1 MSIYN
6 NDDIKLLQENLS
18 LLDNV
23 IEQRKTELYEPSKKE
38 KDEVSKIILDFI
50 KKNKRKIY
58 GGYAINKLVAE
69 KDPKDAFYK
78 EYQTPD
84 IDFYSPTPI
93 EDLINLCNILFEA
106 GHKRVSGQ
114 EAQHKDTYS
123 IFVNFNLYCD
133 ISYVPR
139 NIYNRLPFK
148 EINGVYYTHPHFI
161 TIDYLRMIT
170 DPLESYWR
178 IDKSVKRFSLLQKH
192 FPLPT
197 IDKPIKIV
205 DSTPELETAVNKVI
219 NFLNNKKTCITI
231 GFYAYNQFIN
241 ASEIK
246 NKNIK
251 TIKVP
256 YVEFISTQ
264 YKDDFKELM
273 AELIK
278 EFPASK
284 ITHKE
289 FFPFF
294 QFTGYSVEIYLDGE
308 LIAII
313 YTDNKKCYPFVKV
326 NSLEFDNDKVKKIKG
341 EMIIGSFSLTL
352 LYAQIQV
359 IKFRTINDEDMRN
372 VYMTLVSHLLS
383 CKKEFFKKN
392 KKTLLDDTIFK
403 DFVVDCMGYTVDP
416 KRERQLLLESRKN
429 KGKRIIFRYEPS
441 KDVKEADTTFK
452 FGNYSGNEIKN
463 NRNSQLIDKASKS
476 DEDEVEDEVEEE
488 PESDETKS

>member
-18 LLDNV
+18 LLDNI
-23 IEQRKTELYEPSKKE
+23 IEQRKAELYEPFKKE

-58 GGYAINKLVAE
+58 GGYAINKLVAD

-93 EDLINLCNILFEA
+93 EDLMNLCNIIYES

-123 IFVNFNLYCD
+123 IFVNFTLYCD

-148 EINGVYYTHPHFI
+148 ELNGVYYTHPHFI

-178 IDKSVKRFSLLQKH
+178 IDKSVKRFTLLQKH
-192 FPLPT
+192 YPLPT

-205 DSTPELETAVNKVI
+205 DSTPDLELAVKKII
-219 NFLNNKKTCITI
+219 NFLNNRKSCITI
-231 GFYAYNQFIN
+231 GFYAYNHFIN

-246 NKNIK
+246 NKTIK

-256 YVEFISTQ
+256 YVEFISTK
-264 YKDDFKELM
+264 YKDDFDELMSELRKELPDSN
-273 AELIK
+273 L
-278 EFPASK
+278 
-284 ITHKE
+284 THKE

-294 QFTGYSVEIYLDGE
+294 QFTGYSVEIYLEND
-308 LIAII
+308 LIATI
-313 YTDNKKCYPFVKV
+313 YTDNKKCYPFIKV
-326 NSLEFDNDKVKKIKG
+326 NTLEFDNDKTNKIKG
-341 EMIIGSFSLTL
+341 EIIIGSFSLTL
-352 LYAQIQV
+352 LYAQIMV
-359 IKFRTINDEDMRN
+359 MKYRTINDDDMKN
-372 VYMTLVSHLLS
+372 VYMIIVSHLLS

-392 KKTLLDDTIFK
+392 KKTLLDDTVFK

-452 FGNYSGNEIKN
+452 FANYSGNEIKN
-463 NRNSQLIDKASKS
+463 ERNLQLINKTKS
-476 DEDEVEDEVEEE
+476 EEDDEDNNEEL
-488 PESDETKS
+488 ESEESK